1 MPTSPSYC
9 DSNTRSAPGPAPI
22 WSAPCFTTPDPSTPS
37 NATCES
43 SKSSSITRHVWVV
56 QHRNGWWLDPQGIW
70 TDRLEWAWW
79 LLDPHVAAARVQ
91 RLGIN
96 LAVCQL
102 VPMTITAHPATP
114 WQWHADG

>member
-1 MPTSPSYC
+1 MSC
-9 DSNTRSAPGPAPI
+9 L
-22 WSAPCFTTPDPSTPS
+22 
-37 NATCES
+37 
-43 SKSSSITRHVWVV
+43 ITRHVWVV
-56 QHRNGWWLDPQGIW
+56 QHLRSGWWLDPQGIW

-102 VPMTITAHPATP
+102 VPMTLTTNPSIP
-114 WQWHADG
+114 WRWRADG